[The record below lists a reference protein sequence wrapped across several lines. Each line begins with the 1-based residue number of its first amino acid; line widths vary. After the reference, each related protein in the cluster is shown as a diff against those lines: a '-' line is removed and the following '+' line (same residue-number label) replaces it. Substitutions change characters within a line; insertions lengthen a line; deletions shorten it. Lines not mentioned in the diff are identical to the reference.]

1 MISIFELE
9 RAAAGGWRA
18 PEEVPLGDWLLRAA
32 AGFTGRAN
40 SALAIGAPGLPLA
53 EAIGRVCDWYRV
65 RGWPAMVA
73 VPYPTGQPER
83 SAVDRYLAGQH
94 WRITHGAIVMT
105 AGPEAVDGQADLV
118 SIADQPDDGWLS
130 RYQYRGD
137 RPPPISAQLLR
148 SAPWQAF
155 ASVRYGGRTV
165 AVGRVAV
172 ADRWAGLTAVAVDPD
187 FRRRGLGQAITAGLV
202 NAAVEYGVTGI
213 YLQVEDG
220 NLAARSL
227 YQGLG
232 FTEHHGYH
240 YRVAR

>member
-1 MISIFELE
+1 MISTAELE

-18 PEEVPLGDWLLRAA
+18 PEEAPLGDWLLRAA

-40 SALAIGAPGLPLA
+40 SALAIGSAGMPLA
-53 EAIGRVCDWYRV
+53 DAIDAVGDWYRA
-65 RGWPAMVA
+65 RGMPPTVA

-83 SAVDRYLAGQH
+83 SAVDAYLAERS

-105 AGPEAVDGQADLV
+105 ARPQPVSGQADLV
-118 SIADQPDDGWLS
+118 EVQDQPDEGWLS
-130 RYQYRGD
+130 LYQYRGN

-155 ASVRYGGRTV
+155 ASIRREGRTV
-165 AVGRVAV
+165 AIGRVAV
-172 ADRWAGLTAVAVDPD
+172 ADGWAGLTAVAVHPNCQ
-187 FRRRGLGQAITAGLV
+187 RRGLGQAITAGLV
-202 NAAVEYGVTGI
+202 NAAAAYGVSGV
-213 YLQVEDG
+213 YLQVEDD

-240 YRVAR
+240 YRVAG